1 MRTLTVTFHH
11 GNNYGALFQMFALH
25 SKIKHMGHDNLVLE
39 TAPSTLKKEKKVV
52 RNPKA
57 ILRDAYI
64 FCFQIFRHK
73 KMSSLTES
81 FSEFKRRNVA
91 FTPAYSS
98 MEDLKSNCPY
108 VDALITGSDQVWN
121 LNTVP
126 SMIPS
131 RFLDFGN
138 PNAIRFS
145 FAASIESMDYSDSQ
159 KEFVREKLRTFKGI
173 SLREKSACDYIESF
187 TDYHTECMLDP
198 VFLFDKAEWTS
209 FSKKPRIKGPYIL
222 CYQVISNR
230 LMQKVVD
237 DLKKETGYPIVAI
250 CNVPF
255 KWIHA
260 DYSLFDVSPEEFL
273 GLYNNASCVVTTSFH
288 GTAFGIL
295 FNKRTYTITR
305 DISSNRIFNLM
316 RLFGLEDFVIRPN
329 AHLTN
334 KAIDWNSVN
343 GVISKERKRS
353 TQYLQN
359 MLSK

>member
-25 SKIKHMGHDNLVLE
+25 SKIKNMGHSNLVLE
-39 TAPSTLKKEKKVV
+39 TSPSTLKKGKKVNL
-52 RNPKA
+52 NPRA
-57 ILRDAYI
+57 ILREAYI
-64 FCFQIFRHK
+64 FCFQLFRQK
-73 KMSSLTES
+73 QMSSLARS
-81 FSEFKRRNVA
+81 FSEFKRRYVE

-98 MEDLKSNCPY
+98 MADLTTNCPE

-131 RFLDFGN
+131 RFLDFGK

-145 FAASIESMDYSDSQ
+145 FAASIETMDYSESQ
-159 KEFVREKLRTFKGI
+159 KEYVREQLKKFKGI
-173 SLREKSACDYIESF
+173 SLREQSACDYIESF
-187 TDYHTECMLDP
+187 TNYHTESLLDP
-198 VFLFDKAEWTS
+198 VFLFDKSEWLSYST
-209 FSKKPRIKGPYIL
+209 KPRIEGPYIL
-222 CYQVISNR
+222 CYQVISNK

-237 DLKKETGYPIVAI
+237 DLKKETGYPIITI

-273 GLYNNASCVVTTSFH
+273 GLYNNAAYVVTTSFH

-295 FNKRTYTITR
+295 FNKRTFTITK
-305 DISSNRIFNLM
+305 DISSNRIYNLM
-316 RLFGLEDFVIRPN
+316 RLLGLEDFVIKPN
-329 AHLTN
+329 YQLTN
-334 KAIDWNSVN
+334 KEIDWDYVN
-343 GVISKERKRS
+343 GVISKERNRS
-353 TQYLQN
+353 TKYLQS